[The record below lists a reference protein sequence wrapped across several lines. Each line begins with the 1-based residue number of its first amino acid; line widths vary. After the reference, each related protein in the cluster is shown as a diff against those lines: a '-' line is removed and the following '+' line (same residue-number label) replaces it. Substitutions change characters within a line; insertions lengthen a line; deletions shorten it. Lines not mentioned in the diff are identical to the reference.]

1 VAATPSAAVAA
12 ETLRKAMPLLAWR
25 RLKADMGAHL
35 PEVPGAVGRPYP
47 SHALPQAPPRP
58 IVVNHLSTK
67 IDQSAGVH
75 SDGVQIFR
83 RVYDRW
89 SARSPE
95 MVASQLR
102 QSSSAYPLTFAIAM
116 IVTASI
122 VYSLSDRPGF
132 RGVLLAGALQ
142 ALISIGTFIKWFADR
157 RREWRTEA
165 PVRQLFIL
173 CVQAASVSFGW
184 FTFLSVAGAAA
195 ALEQQMVISTVMAG
209 VISVGAL
216 RYSAV
221 LEASLTFLAVAV
233 LVSAA
238 YAVFAAVPGNVYIFL
253 GVFALL
259 LGRTVV
265 AQARMFEQQFQAG
278 ADLAQAQADRA
289 LLAAKAEQ
297 EHWRMQH
304 ASAEAAAA
312 AQAEAACVRKQELQ
326 GVARDFEESVVQIAT
341 DLAAAAE
348 QTRSAAARL
357 AENGGATHRQIAHVA
372 VEATE
377 ADAGA
382 ADLLESS
389 TELGRLS
396 AQIDLHVHEQE
407 RAAGSVREISNAIVR
422 QFESL
427 SGTCRSAQ
435 TIVGTIGE
443 IANGSNLLALNAT
456 IEAARAGEAGR
467 GFAIVAGEV
476 RALASQTASAT
487 EEVRTKLATMTEA
500 VAEAVALVESMQ
512 ASFGEMAAASGTVA
526 EAVRRQSSV
535 GDAVHRF
542 AGIAASLVQQVQGT
556 AASAE
561 AAAGEA
567 ALLSSDLGDATR
579 MMAAQSQR
587 LLGETS
593 AFRGRVA

>member
-1 VAATPSAAVAA
+1 
-12 ETLRKAMPLLAWR
+12 
-25 RLKADMGAHL
+25 
-35 PEVPGAVGRPYP
+35 
-47 SHALPQAPPRP
+47 
-58 IVVNHLSTK
+58 
-67 IDQSAGVH
+67 
-75 SDGVQIFR
+75 
-83 RVYDRW
+83 
-89 SARSPE
+89 
-95 MVASQLR
+95 MVAWQLR
-102 QSSSAYPLTFAIAM
+102 QSSTTYPLTFAVSM

-122 VYSLSDRPGF
+122 VYSLSDRPSF
-132 RGVLLAGALQ
+132 QGVALAGALQ
-142 ALISIGTFIKWFADR
+142 ALICIGTLVKWFVDR
-157 RREWRTEA
+157 RRAWRVEA
-165 PVRQLFIL
+165 PVRQLALL
-173 CVQAASVSFGW
+173 CVQSATASFGW
-184 FTFLSVAGAAA
+184 FTFLSVAGTAAPI
-195 ALEQQMVISTVMAG
+195 EQQAVISTVMAG

-221 LEASLTFLAVAV
+221 VEASLTFLVVAV
-233 LVSAA
+233 VVCSAYVA
-238 YAVFAAVPGNVYIFL
+238 FAAVPGNVYIFL
-253 GVFALL
+253 AVFALL

-265 AQARMFEQQFQAG
+265 AQANMFEQQFQAG
-278 ADLAQAQADRA
+278 ADLAQSQADR
-289 LLAAKAEQ
+289 LLLGAKAEQ
-297 EHWRMQH
+297 EHWRLQH
-304 ASAEAAAA
+304 AASEAAAT
-312 AQAEAACVRKQELQ
+312 AQAEGERVRKRELED
-326 GVARDFEESVVQIAT
+326 VARDFEESVVQIAT

-357 AENGGATHRQIAHVA
+357 AENGGATHRQIASVA

-500 VAEAVALVESMQ
+500 VSEAVALVESMQ

-567 ALLSSDLGDATR
+567 ALLSSDLGDVTS

-593 AFRGRVA
+593 AFRARVA